1 MEVHHHPDLHHKKK
15 NLKEYLLE
23 GLMIFLAVTLGFFA
37 ETIREK
43 ISENHREKGYIVG
56 LINNIQ
62 TDTTNLRRI
71 IGENDLELTGIDS
84 VLRIS
89 KNHFTN
95 ISVQDSIFYYALNYT
110 FELHV
115 FQFNDVTLVQLRNA
129 GGYSLIR
136 TNSVADSIAMYESRN
151 NDVKLQ
157 EGFYTDYY
165 SQTTTTIKQIFDVT
179 LFNQFDS
186 TYNTTHKIPS
196 DINVLIS
203 RDTEKLNLL
212 YNNYWIFGHILNSY
226 NTRLRKHLEYL
237 ANFMIYL
244 RQSYDITD

>member
-15 NLKEYLLE
+15 HLKEYLLE

-43 ISENHREKGYIVG
+43 ISENHREKGYIAG

-71 IGENDLELTGIDS
+71 IGENDLELAGIDS
-84 VLRIS
+84 VMRIS
-89 KNHFTN
+89 KNNFTS

-136 TNSVADSIAMYESRN
+136 TNSV
-151 NDVKLQ
+151 
-157 EGFYTDYY
+157 
-165 SQTTTTIKQIFDVT
+165 
-179 LFNQFDS
+179 
-186 TYNTTHKIPS
+186 
-196 DINVLIS
+196 
-203 RDTEKLNLL
+203 
-212 YNNYWIFGHILNSY
+212 
-226 NTRLRKHLEYL
+226 
-237 ANFMIYL
+237 
-244 RQSYDITD
+244 